1 MRIWRDAREAAK
13 LSEFDVEAQLGGQVQ
28 GLELRSKAPGG
39 ELMHLKGY
47 CVDHRLLR
55 TGSANFSRSGETRQD
70 NDLVALR
77 GASVCAGFDAKFDR
91 AWARS

>member
-1 MRIWRDAREAAK
+1 
-13 LSEFDVEAQLGGQVQ
+13 
-28 GLELRSKAPGG
+28 
-39 ELMHLKGY
+39 MHLKGY

-77 GASVCAGFDAKFDR
+77 GESVCAGFGR
-91 AWARS
+91 AWEQRLRSSGVDEAHAGEPGAGG